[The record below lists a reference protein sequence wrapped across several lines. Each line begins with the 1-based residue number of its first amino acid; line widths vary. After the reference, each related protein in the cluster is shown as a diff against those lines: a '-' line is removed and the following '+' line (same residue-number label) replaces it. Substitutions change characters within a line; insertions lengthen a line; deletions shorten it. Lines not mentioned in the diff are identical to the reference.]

1 MFQSDQVYS
10 EESLT
15 PLVTQLMDSELL
27 NLTKDKEL
35 NLKPQVLFLENQYTN
50 PCKLDLSVLI
60 PLCQLEEDK
69 ESLLLEIDKLEKLQ
83 LPLILLSIKRNISTM
98 MTKKNN
104 CIVFTLLLDKKD
116 QL

>member
-1 MFQSDQVYS
+1 
-10 EESLT
+10 
-15 PLVTQLMDSELL
+15 
-27 NLTKDKEL
+27 
-35 NLKPQVLFLENQYTN
+35 
-50 PCKLDLSVLI
+50 VLI

-83 LPLILLSIKRNISTM
+83 LPLIQLSIKRNISTM

-104 CIVFTLLLDKKD
+104 FIVFTLLLDKKD

>member
-1 MFQSDQVYS
+1 
-10 EESLT
+10 
-15 PLVTQLMDSELL
+15 
-27 NLTKDKEL
+27 
-35 NLKPQVLFLENQYTN
+35 
-50 PCKLDLSVLI
+50 VLI

-104 CIVFTLLLDKKD
+104 FIVFTLLLDKKD